1 MSILNPI
8 VKFENVYKHFFNK
21 EGKLDVLNNI
31 SFEVQ
36 DNEIVTLVGPSGA
49 GKSTILN
56 LISGLITQDS
66 GAIKTTKQFGYMFQK
81 DNLFPWRTVYKNVIL
96 GLEIKGKI
104 TEDDKKYVLDL
115 LNKYGLKEF
124 IDSYPS
130 TLSGGMRQRVALI
143 RTLALKPNLLLLDE
157 PFSALD
163 YITRLNLEDD
173 VNNIIRKE
181 QKSAIIVTH
190 DISEAI
196 SLSDRV
202 IVISKRPSKIL
213 GNYQIKLNFEGK
225 EHTPTNART
234 TKEFQVYFDKIYKD
248 LSHEE

>member
-21 EGKLDVLNNI
+21 DGRLDVLNNI

-36 DNEIVTLVGPSGA
+36 NNEIVTLVGPSGA

-56 LISGLITQDS
+56 LISGLISQDS
-66 GAIKTTKQFGYMFQK
+66 GFIQTTKQFGYMFQK

-173 VNNIIRKE
+173 VNNIIKKE

>member
-1 MSILNPI
+1 
-8 VKFENVYKHFFNK
+8 
-21 EGKLDVLNNI
+21 
-31 SFEVQ
+31 
-36 DNEIVTLVGPSGA
+36 
-49 GKSTILN
+49 
-56 LISGLITQDS
+56 
-66 GAIKTTKQFGYMFQK
+66 MFQK
-81 DNLFPWRTVYKNVIL
+81 DNLFPWRTVYKNVVL
-96 GLEIKGKI
+96 GLEIKSKI
-104 TEDDKKYVLDL
+104 NAEDKKYVLSL
-115 LNKYGLKEF
+115 LNKYGLKDF
-124 IDSYPS
+124 IDAYPS

-213 GNYQIKLNFEGK
+213 GNYQIKLNFEDK

>member
-1 MSILNPI
+1 MNPI

-21 EGKLDVLNNI
+21 DGRLDVLNNI

-36 DNEIVTLVGPSGA
+36 NNEIVTLVGPSGA

-56 LISGLITQDS
+56 LISGLISQDS
-66 GAIKTTKQFGYMFQK
+66 GFIQTTKQFGYMFQK
-81 DNLFPWRTVYKNVIL
+81 DNLFPWRTVYKNVVL

-104 TEDDKKYVLDL
+104 NAEDKKYVLSL
-115 LNKYGLKEF
+115 LNKYGLKDF
-124 IDSYPS
+124 IDAYPS

-225 EHTPTNART
+225 EDTPTNART
-234 TKEFQVYFDKIYKD
+234 TKEFQVFFDKIYKD

>member
-1 MSILNPI
+1 MNPI

-21 EGKLDVLNNI
+21 DGRLDVLNNI

-36 DNEIVTLVGPSGA
+36 NNEIVTLVGPSGA

-56 LISGLITQDS
+56 LISGLIQ
-66 GAIKTTKQFGYMFQK
+66 TTKQFGYMFQK
-81 DNLFPWRTVYKNVIL
+81 DNLFPWRTVYKNVVL

-104 TEDDKKYVLDL
+104 NAEDKKYVLSL
-115 LNKYGLKEF
+115 LNKYGLKDF
-124 IDSYPS
+124 IDAYPS

>member
-1 MSILNPI
+1 
-8 VKFENVYKHFFNK
+8 
-21 EGKLDVLNNI
+21 
-31 SFEVQ
+31 
-36 DNEIVTLVGPSGA
+36 
-49 GKSTILN
+49 
-56 LISGLITQDS
+56 
-66 GAIKTTKQFGYMFQK
+66 MFQK
-81 DNLFPWRTVYKNVIL
+81 DNLFPWRTVYKNVVL

-104 TEDDKKYVLDL
+104 NAEDKKYVLSL
-115 LNKYGLKEF
+115 LNKYGLKDF
-124 IDSYPS
+124 IDAYPS

-234 TKEFQVYFDKIYKD
+234 TKEFQVFFDKIYKD

>member
-1 MSILNPI
+1 
-8 VKFENVYKHFFNK
+8 
-21 EGKLDVLNNI
+21 
-31 SFEVQ
+31 
-36 DNEIVTLVGPSGA
+36 
-49 GKSTILN
+49 
-56 LISGLITQDS
+56 
-66 GAIKTTKQFGYMFQK
+66 
-81 DNLFPWRTVYKNVIL
+81 
-96 GLEIKGKI
+96 
-104 TEDDKKYVLDL
+104 
-115 LNKYGLKEF
+115 
-124 IDSYPS
+124 
-130 TLSGGMRQRVALI
+130 MRQRVALI

-234 TKEFQVYFDKIYKD
+234 TKEFQVFFDKIYKD

>member
-1 MSILNPI
+1 MNPI

-21 EGKLDVLNNI
+21 DGRLDVLNNI

-36 DNEIVTLVGPSGA
+36 NNEIVTLVGPSGA

-56 LISGLITQDS
+56 LISGLISQDS
-66 GAIKTTKQFGYMFQK
+66 GFIQTTKQFGYMFQK
-81 DNLFPWRTVYKNVIL
+81 DNLFPWRTVYKNVVL

-104 TEDDKKYVLDL
+104 NAEDKKYVLNL
-115 LNKYGLKEF
+115 LNKYGLKDF
-124 IDSYPS
+124 IDAYPS

>member
-1 MSILNPI
+1 MNPI

-21 EGKLDVLNNI
+21 DGRLDVLNNI

-36 DNEIVTLVGPSGA
+36 NNEIVTLVGPSGA

-56 LISGLITQDS
+56 LISGLINQDS
-66 GAIKTTKQFGYMFQK
+66 GFIQTTKQFGYMFQK
-81 DNLFPWRTVYKNVIL
+81 DNLFPWRTVYKNVVL

-104 TEDDKKYVLDL
+104 NAEDKKYVLSL
-115 LNKYGLKEF
+115 LNQYGLKDF
-124 IDSYPS
+124 IDAYPS

>member
-21 EGKLDVLNNI
+21 DGRLDVLNNI

-36 DNEIVTLVGPSGA
+36 NNEIVTLVGPSGA

-56 LISGLITQDS
+56 LISGLISQDS
-66 GAIKTTKQFGYMFQK
+66 GFIQTTKQFGYMFQK
-81 DNLFPWRTVYKNVIL
+81 DNLFPWRTVYKNVVL

-104 TEDDKKYVLDL
+104 NAEDKKYVL
-115 LNKYGLKEF
+115 
-124 IDSYPS
+124 S
-130 TLSGGMRQRVALI
+130 

>member
-1 MSILNPI
+1 
-8 VKFENVYKHFFNK
+8 
-21 EGKLDVLNNI
+21 
-31 SFEVQ
+31 
-36 DNEIVTLVGPSGA
+36 
-49 GKSTILN
+49 
-56 LISGLITQDS
+56 
-66 GAIKTTKQFGYMFQK
+66 MFQNKHIVQWALYMTICIFVLTACKNEKVIEDKRK
-81 DNLFPWRTVYKNVIL
+81 DTKTSESTALPCEQSYIDWNNSVARKNEKLYFAI
-96 GLEIKGKI
+96 EIK
-104 TEDDKKYVLDL
+104 D
-115 LNKYGLKEF
+115 F
-124 IDSYPS
+124 IDAYPS

-234 TKEFQVYFDKIYKD
+234 TKEFQVFFDKIYKD

>member
-21 EGKLDVLNNI
+21 DGRLDVLNNI

-36 DNEIVTLVGPSGA
+36 NNEIVTLVGPSGA

-56 LISGLITQDS
+56 LISGLINQDS
-66 GAIKTTKQFGYMFQK
+66 GFIQTTKQFGYMFQK
-81 DNLFPWRTVYKNVIL
+81 DNLFPWRTVYKNVVL

-104 TEDDKKYVLDL
+104 NAEDKKYVLSL
-115 LNKYGLKEF
+115 LNKYGLKDF
-124 IDSYPS
+124 IDAYPS

-163 YITRLNLEDD
+163 YITRLILEDD